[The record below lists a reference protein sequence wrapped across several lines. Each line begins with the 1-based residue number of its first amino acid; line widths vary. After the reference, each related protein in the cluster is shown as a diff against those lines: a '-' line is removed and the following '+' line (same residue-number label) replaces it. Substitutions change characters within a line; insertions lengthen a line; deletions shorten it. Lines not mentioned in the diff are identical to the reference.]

1 MKTTFGN
8 YKKLIEFSNRHGL
21 VEKSSVIIGLSGGP
35 DSIFLLNFLAP
46 LHHQGF
52 ISLVAAHLDHQWRA
66 ESGKDVDLCQHACEK
81 LGIPLITQRVSDLAC
96 SIRYNGSKE
105 DVARQQ
111 RRFFFET
118 VRKTHGADYIALG
131 HHADDQDETFFIRL
145 LRGASLSGLVG
156 MRAQAGTYIRPLLCL
171 RKKEIVDYLDEHAI
185 AYITDSTNAS
195 DDFLRNRLRNI
206 VLPALKQADPRFTV
220 TFSKT
225 LEQLQATEVF
235 LEKYS
240 LQQYALLVEHK
251 NAEHTLDIKKF
262 VLLDPVIQYR
272 VVIHWLCDYRVAFP
286 VRNNFF
292 AEIIQFLL
300 QPQGGTH
307 QIHHDWTIVKKQNR
321 AHIAL
326 KAHPLV

>member
-1 MKTTFGN
+1 MKTTFSN
-8 YKKLIEFSNRHGL
+8 YKKLFEFSTRHGL
-21 VEKSSVIIGLSGGP
+21 VEKSSVVIGLSGGP

-46 LHHQGF
+46 LHHYGF
-52 ISLVAAHLDHQWRA
+52 ITLIAAHLDHQWRT
-66 ESGKDVDLCQHACEK
+66 ESGKDVALCQHACQT
-81 LGIPLITQRVSDLAC
+81 LGITLITQRVSDLAC

-118 VRKTHGADYIALG
+118 VRHTYGADCIALG
-131 HHADDQDETFFIRL
+131 HHTDDQDETFFIRL
-145 LRGASLSGLVG
+145 LRGTSLSGLVG
-156 MRAQAGTYIRPLLCL
+156 MRAQAGRYIRPLLCL
-171 RKKEIVDYLDEHAI
+171 RKKEIVDYLDEHTI
-185 AYITDSTNAS
+185 AYITDSTNVS
-195 DDFLRNRLRNI
+195 DDFLRNRLRNT
-206 VLPALKQADPRFTV
+206 VLPALKQADPRFAI

-225 LEQLQATEVF
+225 LEQLQATEAF

-240 LQQYALLVEHK
+240 LQQYELLVEHK
-251 NAEHTLDIKKF
+251 NAEHTLNIKKF
-262 VLLDPVIQYR
+262 ELLDQVIQYR
-272 VVIHWLCDYRVAFP
+272 VVIHWLRDYHVNFP

-307 QIHHDWTIVKKQNR
+307 QIHHDWTIVKKQHR
-321 AHIAL
+321 AHIAI

>member
-8 YKKLIEFSNRHGL
+8 YKKLFEFSQHHGL
-21 VEKSSVIIGLSGGP
+21 IEKSSVVIGLSGGP

-52 ISLVAAHLDHQWRA
+52 ITLVAAHLDHQWRA
-66 ESGKDVDLCQHACEK
+66 ESGKDVALCQHACQT
-81 LGIPLITQRVSDLAC
+81 LGITLITQRVSDLAC

-118 VRKTHGADYIALG
+118 VRHTYEADYIALG

-171 RKKEIVDYLDEHAI
+171 RKKEIVDYLDEHKI
-185 AYITDSTNAS
+185 AYITDATNAS
-195 DDFLRNRLRNI
+195 DDFLRNRLRHG
-206 VLPALKQADPRFTV
+206 VLPALKQADPRFAI

-225 LEQLQATEVF
+225 LERLQATEVF

-240 LQQYALLVEHK
+240 QEQYELLCK
-251 NAEHTLDIKKF
+251 HTTGDHILDTKQF
-262 VLLDPVIQYR
+262 ALLDPVIQYR
-272 VVIHWLCDYRVAFP
+272 VIIHWLRDYQVSFP

-292 AEIIQFLL
+292 AEIIHFLV
-300 QPQGGTH
+300 QPQGSTH
-307 QIHHDWTIVKKQNR
+307 QVHHDWAIVKKQNR
-321 AHIAL
+321 AHIAI
-326 KAHPLV
+326 KAHPIV